1 MWKSFSL
8 LIKILKI
15 SVFPQMKVCGKTSAL
30 TILFSNI
37 SKVDIFFRIFFT
49 FGAVVDIFSTFYKH
63 LSQRF
68 YNDKYL
74 CRAFEF
80 PIGKGLFRLLH
91 SFDIP

>member
-1 MWKSFSL
+1 MEIFPPLDKNS
-8 LIKILKI
+8 KIP
-15 SVFPQMKVCGKTSAL
+15 VFPQVKTLYKTVIL

-37 SKVDIFFRIFFT
+37 SKVDIFFRIFFI

-80 PIGKGLFRLLH
+80 PVDKALFRLLH
-91 SFDIP
+91 SFYIP